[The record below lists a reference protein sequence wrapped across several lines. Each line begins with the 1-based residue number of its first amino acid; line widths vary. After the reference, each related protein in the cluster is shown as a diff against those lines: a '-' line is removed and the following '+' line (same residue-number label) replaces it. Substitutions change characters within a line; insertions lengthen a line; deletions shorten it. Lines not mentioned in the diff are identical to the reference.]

1 MDKFATSPDRQE
13 VLQETANA
21 RGLTEIVVEKDFWVC
36 WVLRQISLLPAL
48 AQHLT
53 FKGGTSLSKA
63 YGLIQRFSEDVDL
76 TIERNAPFLV
86 DSADPMA
93 ADISNNERGRRI
105 ETLRTNAQKFVHDM
119 ALPEL
124 RQSFEAALGTEG
136 WRVELDPED
145 TDNQTILFW
154 FPKVF
159 EYRRRFKD
167 VRDIKNVY
175 AVPDLFGEWEDRY
188 ILPRVKLEFGAR
200 GEIEPHEV
208 RTIMPYVAESFPS
221 LFSTQNISV
230 STLSAERTFWEKVTI
245 LHALHHGS
253 NMRDR
258 MSRHYYDTYQMA
270 QKGVAQKALDNVA
283 LLEQVVRNK
292 SLMFRDAKA
301 SYGTAALGNLRLL
314 PHSENIENLK
324 RDYGAMEE
332 MFMVDPPT
340 FEDVLNGLK
349 QLEEQLNASK

>member
-1 MDKFATSPDRQE
+1 MDKFATSPDRQA
-13 VLQETANA
+13 VLQEAANA

-36 WVLRQISLLPAL
+36 WVLRQISLLPDL
-48 AQHLT
+48 APHLT

-76 TIERNAPFLV
+76 TIGRDAPFLV
-86 DSADPMA
+86 DGADPMEA
-93 ADISNNERGRRI
+93 GISNNERARRI
-105 ETLRTNAQKFVHDM
+105 EDLRQNAQKFVHKVAFP
-119 ALPEL
+119 ALKK
-124 RQSFEAALGTEG
+124 SFQAVLGTEG
-136 WRVELDPED
+136 WRIELDPED
-145 TDNQTILFW
+145 NDNQTILFW

-167 VRDIKNVY
+167 LKDVKNLF
-175 AVPDLFGEWEDRY
+175 AVPDIFGEWEDRY

-200 GEIEPHEV
+200 GEVEPHEIK
-208 RTIMPYVAESFPS
+208 TITPYVTESFLS
-221 LFSTQNISV
+221 VFSVKEIAV
-230 STLSAERTFWEKVTI
+230 STLSVERTFWEKVTI

-270 QKGVAQKALDNVA
+270 QAGIAQRALVTSA

-301 SYGTAALGNLRLL
+301 SYETAKLGNLKLR
-314 PHSENIENLK
+314 PRPENIETLK
-324 RDYGAMEE
+324 RDYIAMEE
-332 MFMVDPPT
+332 MFMDDPPS
-340 FEDVLNGLK
+340 FEDILNGLT
-349 QLEEQLNASK
+349 QLEEQLNA